1 MDTGSKNKIWDL
13 MMAASKGDAA
23 EVQSLL
29 DSGAQIDAQD
39 VFGNTALIY
48 AAAAGHLE
56 IVELLLRYGAR
67 ADIKN
72 QVGVTAA
79 MRAAAGGFARV
90 VESLERKQGFMEQP
104 GAYPL
109 TLDDPNRDRLVY
121 AVPQGDVQAV
131 TRLLSEGAD
140 VEAKT
145 RDGQTPLLIATAK
158 GDRKS
163 TRLNSS

>member
-1 MDTGSKNKIWDL
+1 MDTGSKNKISDL
-13 MMAASKGDAA
+13 MMAASRGDAA

-90 VESLERKQGFMEQP
+90 AEPLERKQAFMQQP
-104 GAYPL
+104 GTYPL
-109 TLDDPNRDRLVY
+109 NEDDPNRDRLLS
-121 AVPQGDVQAV
+121 AVRQADVQAI
-131 TRLLSEGAD
+131 TRLLFEGAD
-140 VEAKT
+140 
-145 RDGQTPLLIATAK
+145 
-158 GDRKS
+158 
-163 TRLNSS
+163 